1 MIVTLTPVE
10 NVSDAQL
17 EAELRKRLESKSFS
31 IDHIA
36 VVNDAEIVE
45 AAK

>member
-1 MIVTLTPVE
+1 MIVTLLPAE

-36 VVNDAEIVE
+36 VVNDTELVE

>member
-1 MIVTLTPVE
+1 MIVTLLPAE
-10 NVSDAQL
+10 DLSNAQL
-17 EAELRKRLESKSFS
+17 EPELRKRLESKSFS

-36 VVNDAEIVE
+36 VVNDTETVQ